1 MARRIPARMPGQWSD
16 SPSAFDH
23 ESVESKYLQASSDD
37 ASYPEPDVA
46 LIGELLEDIERNPP
60 AQEARVLL
68 MQQYATCGWH
78 DAACDEAHQ
87 VLNIDPSVYEA
98 QTYLWTHTA
107 GQREVG
113 GGGKEEGEG
122 KGKGRAKSVQPDTNS
137 KAKERDSKG
146 LQRQRGQAPEWRP
159 KLIPITSPKGSLQE
173 LEDGYVALLKNA
185 NLLLQEM
192 KFLKDLKAPNCENAI
207 SDLSAITQ
215 GRMSN
220 VVKTKTL
227 KGIKAVADEILSKS
241 KTSEQSGLDIAMND
255 LADVAWWSRDLGNC
269 GDSSYTSKNAD
280 RDHSEQEEVRK
291 ALVQRVKGL
300 KALLPN
306 SLHQLADSAMMHADH
321 ELLQRQYVNNE
332 TMVSL
337 DPVADIPRTNFW
349 TSEDGYAWDM
359 AELAGAIKSGKGVM
373 RNPLSKQMFT
383 RADIRSIIQHPLGK
397 GLQALRVQQSK
408 LKRGVRP
415 QTISELSTL
424 GKALLEDKSE
434 DGRPS
439 QVAVEAFIAYLE
451 TLPSSEQ
458 KAIDD
463 LKVPA
468 TDSHTGVPFDTSIGE
483 AVTDVQGNRVCSHKV
498 GDFLAQA
505 ASYLKGSKEDK
516 PK

>member
-1 MARRIPARMPGQWSD
+1 MPGQWSD
-16 SPSAFDH
+16 SPPLSDH
-23 ESVESKYLQASSDD
+23 ESIESEDLRASSDD
-37 ASYPEPDVA
+37 ISYPEPDVA

-60 AQEARVLL
+60 AQEAHLLL
-68 MQQYATCGWH
+68 MQQYAKCGWH
-78 DAACDEAHQ
+78 DAAGDEAHR
-87 VLNIDPSVYEA
+87 VLDIDPSVKEA
-98 QTYLWTHTA
+98 QTYLWIHTA
-107 GQREVG
+107 GLREAG
-113 GGGKEEGEG
+113 GAG
-122 KGKGRAKSVQPDTNS
+122 KGKGKAKSVQHDTKS
-137 KAKERDSKG
+137 KAEKRGSRKP
-146 LQRQRGQAPEWRP
+146 QKNRGQAPEWRP
-159 KLIPITSPKGSLQE
+159 NLIPIASPESSLQE

-185 NLLLQEM
+185 NLLLEEM
-192 KFLKDLKAPNCENAI
+192 KLLKDLKAPNCENDI
-207 SDLSAITQ
+207 SDLSAIMQ
-215 GRMSN
+215 GQVGN
-220 VVKTKTL
+220 VIKTKTL
-227 KGIKAVADEILSKS
+227 KGIKAVAEAIMAKS
-241 KTSEQSGLDIAMND
+241 KASDQSGLDIAMKD
-255 LADVAWWSRDLGNC
+255 LADVAWWSRNLESC
-269 GDSSYTSKNAD
+269 GDRTYTGKNAT
-280 RDHSEQEEVRK
+280 RDHDEQDEVRK
-291 ALVQRVKGL
+291 ALVKRVKGL

-306 SLHQLADSAMMHADH
+306 SLHGLADSAMMHADH
-321 ELLQRQYVNNE
+321 ELLHRKYVNDE

-415 QTISELSTL
+415 QTISELDTL
-424 GKALLEDKSE
+424 GKSLLEDKSE
-434 DGRPS
+434 DGKPS
-439 QVAVEAFIAYLE
+439 QVAVEAFVAYLG
-451 TLPSSEQ
+451 TLPDSEQ

-505 ASYLKGSKEDK
+505 AVYLKGSKEDK
-516 PK
+516 GK

>member
-1 MARRIPARMPGQWSD
+1 MPGQWSE
-16 SPSAFDH
+16 SPSASDH
-23 ESVESKYLQASSDD
+23 ESVESEDLRASSDD
-37 ASYPEPDVA
+37 ISYPEPDVA

-60 AQEARVLL
+60 AREARVLL

-78 DAACDEAHQ
+78 DAAGDEAHR
-87 VLNIDPSVYEA
+87 VLNIDPSVKEA
-98 QTYLWTHTA
+98 QTYLWIHGTA
-107 GQREVG
+107 SP
-113 GGGKEEGEG
+113 GEAG
-122 KGKGRAKSVQPDTNS
+122 KGKGKVKSVQPDTKS
-137 KAKERDSKG
+137 KARERDSRR
-146 LQRQRGQAPEWRP
+146 LQKHRSRAPEWRP
-159 KLIPITSPKGSLQE
+159 NLIPITSPEASLQE

-185 NLLLQEM
+185 NLLLGEM
-192 KFLKDLKAPNCENAI
+192 KLLKDLKAPNCDNDI

-215 GRMSN
+215 GQVNN
-220 VVKTKTL
+220 VVKTKSL
-227 KGIKAVADEILSKS
+227 KGIKAVADAIMAKS
-241 KTSEQSGLDIAMND
+241 KASDQSGLDIAMKD
-255 LADVAWWSRDLGNC
+255 LADVAWWSRNLGSC
-269 GDSSYTSKNAD
+269 GDSSYTSKNAT
-280 RDHSEQEEVRK
+280 RDHNEQDEVRK
-291 ALVQRVKGL
+291 ALVKRVKGL
-300 KALLPN
+300 KALLPF
-306 SLHQLADSAMMHADH
+306 SLHRLADSAMMHADH
-321 ELLQRQYVNNE
+321 ELLQRKYVNSE

-359 AELAGAIKSGKGVM
+359 DELAGAIKSGKGVM
-373 RNPLSKQMFT
+373 RNPLSRQMFT

-408 LKRGVRP
+408 LKRGVRT
-415 QTISELSTL
+415 QTISELDTL

-439 QVAVEAFIAYLE
+439 QVAVEAFVAYLE

-505 ASYLKGSKEDK
+505 AVYLKGSKEDK